1 MQSVTDIPAANVG
14 RVVQDFVDDGAVKV
28 LVEQNEN
35 GTFTVAASWTMT
47 S

>member
-14 RVVQDFVDDGAVKV
+14 RVVQDFVDDGAVKI
-28 LVEQNEN
+28 LVEAAEN
-35 GTFTVAASWTMT
+35 GTFTVSASW